1 MKIFE
6 ITYPHSLLR
15 EELPETA
22 AAIGFFDGVH
32 KGHQKLINTAI
43 SESSKNQLESAVIT
57 FHPHPSVVLKKDKQ
71 HVQYITPLHVK
82 KKILQQMN
90 IDRLYIITF
99 NEQLASLSPK
109 EFISH
114 FIDGLNIK
122 HIIGGFDYT
131 FGHKG
136 KGNMDLMKKQAGNR
150 LEVTTIDKVEMDN
163 EKVSSTKI
171 REFMNA
177 GKIEKV
183 NTLLNRPLATTGT
196 VVKGDQRGRTIGFP
210 TANLEINQDTL
221 MPKPGVYAVKALY
234 KNEAYEGMANLG
246 VKPTFTTGEKIPT
259 LEVHLL
265 DYNNDIYGEELVIE
279 WYQYIRDEVKFNGID
294 ELVNQLKKDE
304 QQTRQYFSDK

>member
-6 ITYPHSLLR
+6 ITYPHSLNL

-22 AAIGFFDGVH
+22 AAIGFFDGIH

-43 SESSKNQLESAVIT
+43 NESDEKQLESAVIT
-57 FHPHPSVVLKKDKQ
+57 FHPHPSVVLKKDTK
-71 HVQYITPLHVK
+71 HVQYITPLNEK
-82 KKILQQMN
+82 KKLLQQMN

-99 NEQLASLSPK
+99 NEQLASLSPE
-109 EFISH
+109 EFMNH
-114 FIDGLNIK
+114 FIEGLNIK

-136 KGNMDLMKKQAGNR
+136 KGNMELMKKQSGDR
-150 LEVTTIDKVEMDN
+150 FEVTTIDKVEMDH

-171 REFMNA
+171 RSLIKSGE
-177 GKIEKV
+177 IERI
-183 NTLLNRPLATTGT
+183 TPLLNRPLATTGI

-210 TANLEINQDTL
+210 TVNLKIEQETL

-234 KNEAYEGMANLG
+234 KNEEYEGMANLG
-246 VKPTFTTGEKIPT
+246 VKPTFASGEEIPS
-259 LEVHLL
+259 LEVHLF

-279 WYQYIRDEVKFNGID
+279 WYQYIRDEVKFNGVD
-294 ELVNQLKKDE
+294 ELVEQLEKDE
-304 QQTRQYFSDK
+304 QQIRQYFFG